1 MSSVYIPS
9 PKQLLS
15 GKADKVNNATTGNFA
30 SLDSNGN
37 LMDSGH
43 KHSDYLTSHQDITGK
58 ADKVTSATSGN
69 FASLDSNGNL
79 VDSGHKHSD
88 YATIASVLRE
98 VPFSITTTDW
108 TSGNDGYTAT
118 VTTAYVTSSSKEFV
132 QFDQSIRLAH
142 SDITTS
148 KVQNGGGVVFTTGSI
163 PAGTITGN
171 IYTIGD
177 EDGKTTVL
185 VENAFIIK
193 PFEVEL
199 DAISDASGAYS
210 HTTTDSR
217 VTEAMKPIS
226 IEYGNPAAFL
236 SPVTVATGNGTITL
250 TCSNV
255 VGSSTVKVTV
265 LPTQSIDWAQSAPT
279 TITSAEADILADRI
293 DSNQV
298 IHRGIGIGN
307 ADLDAITTP
316 GRYYAG
322 DASTLTNGPSGLT
335 NVMSADLFV
344 TERAADSRVW
354 QILFIYNGSYPVMWF
369 RVMTGA
375 SSWTAWSE
383 LASRMKTVTD
393 STTGVTFAT
402 NSGTISSA
410 TMNICY
416 NNKTAFLNIRVRIKD
431 PTIRPTITVSGLPA
445 DIPYFRGHSAPCQV
459 RMPST
464 SGSVASDPFGI
475 VHVANAASFTMVM
488 ENYIGA
494 CPAAT
499 GGYIAVVA
507 SVAYGLL

>member
-1 MSSVYIPS
+1 MSNEIQYPNRVLNKEGLSYLWTKIKS
-9 PKQLLS
+9 ALS
-15 GKADKVNNATTGNFA
+15 GKADKASNATN
-30 SLDSNGN
+30 
-37 LMDSGH
+37 
-43 KHSDYLTSHQDITGK
+43 
-58 ADKVTSATSGN
+58 GN

-88 YATIASVLRE
+88 YASVQSTLRE
-98 VPFSITTTDW
+98 VPFSIATTDW
-108 TSGNDGYTAT
+108 TSSSGMYITT
-118 VTTAYVTSSSKEFV
+118 VVTSYVTSSSKDFV
-132 QFDQSIRLAH
+132 MFDGSIRLAQD
-142 SDITTS
+142 DITTT
-148 KVQNGGGVVFTTGSI
+148 KVLNGGGVLFTTRSV
-163 PAGTITGN
+163 PAGTITGS

-210 HTTTDSR
+210 HTTTDNR

-293 DSNQV
+293 DSTQLVHCGTN
-298 IHRGIGIGN
+298 ISSS
-307 ADLDAITTP
+307 DLNAITTP

-322 DASTLTNGPSGLT
+322 NASTLTNAPSGLT
-335 NVMSADLFV
+335 SAMSADLFV
-344 TERAADSRVW
+344 TERAADTRVW
-354 QILFIYNGSYPVMWF
+354 QILFIYNGSYPVIWF

-383 LASRMKTVTD
+383 LASRMVHMTEA
-393 STTGVTFAT
+393 STGVSVTT
-402 NSGTISSA
+402 STGTVASA
-410 TMNICY
+410 VMDLSY
-416 NNKTAFLNIRVRIKD
+416 NNKTVFLNIRVRIKD
-431 PTIRPTITVSGLPA
+431 PTSRPTITVSGIPSSV
-445 DIPYFRGHSAPCQV
+445 PYFRGDSAPSQV

-464 SGSVASDPFGI
+464 SGSTASDPFLI
-475 VHVANAASFTMVM
+475 THNASESYFLMMM

-494 CPAAT
+494 CPSST
-499 GGYIAVVA
+499 GGYITVTACI
-507 SVAYGLL
+507 AYGAL